1 MMASKEE
8 RQRRIQEIVLA
19 EEIAT
24 QADLVDRLRKEGFYV
39 TQATISRD
47 INDLRMMRVPLGK
60 GRHRYA
66 IGSYE
71 VKEDVLEELKER
83 FEEFVRDID
92 RGENILMIRTAEGH
106 ASGIAL
112 LVDKLGWDEIVGTL
126 AGEDTIMVVARTIID
141 AEKLVETFADYMI

>member
-1 MMASKEE
+1 MASKEE

-126 AGEDTIMVVARTIID
+126 AGEDTIMVVARTIVD
-141 AEKLVETFADYMI
+141 AEKLVETFADYLI

>member
-8 RQRRIQEIVLA
+8 RQRRIQEIVLT

-92 RGENILMIRTAEGH
+92 RGENILVIRTAEGH
-106 ASGIAL
+106 ASGLAL

-126 AGEDTIMVVARTIID
+126 AGEDTIMVVARTITD
-141 AEKLVETFADYMI
+141 AEKLVETFADYLI

>member
-126 AGEDTIMVVARTIID
+126 AGEDTIMVVARTIVD
-141 AEKLVETFADYMI
+141 AEKLVETFADYLI

>member
-66 IGSYE
+66 IGNYE
-71 VKEDVLEELKER
+71 IKEDVLEELKER
-83 FEEFVRDID
+83 FEDFVRDID

-141 AEKLVETFADYMI
+141 AEKLVETFADYLI

>member
-71 VKEDVLEELKER
+71 IKEDVLEELKER

>member
-71 VKEDVLEELKER
+71 IKEDVLEELKER
-83 FEEFVRDID
+83 FEEFVRDVD

-126 AGEDTIMVVARTIID
+126 AGEDTIMVVARTIVD
-141 AEKLVETFADYMI
+141 AERLAETFADYLI